1 MCSVYIEC
9 SVMVGG
15 GGQLKLHDPV
25 SGHLLAQLLLAGGG
39 RSLATCSP
47 ITVRADTLQNEHIF
61 TQRPNCLGQKGVKI
75 IGKVRC
81 VVLLRSCDVYGCER
95 LMLIF
100 SIMS

>member
-1 MCSVYIEC
+1 VYIEC

-25 SGHLLAQLLLAGGG
+25 NGHLLLQLLLAGGG

-61 TQRPNCLGQKGVKI
+61 TQRPNCLGQKGVI
-75 IGKVRC
+75 NYRLSG
-81 VVLLRSCDVYGCER
+81 VLFFYAR
-95 LMLIF
+95 LMSIATRVIF
-100 SIMS
+100 PIKP